1 MDWNLSEAEAAAEG
15 GIGIASFMDRLQ
27 VQLRNGG
34 DPIEGFSFLSDA
46 REMLRISR
54 EIEAGW
60 KLGPAPSAVYVGFQN
75 SEKFKNEIAR
85 YAPIKRRGVSVYAFG
100 EGEPEDAQQ
109 AATAWISLPTNHR
122 SLENQW
128 YLVTRT
134 PEPVAFLGWEVS
146 DDSSLWG
153 QHGATHPDKR
163 FAGFVSQDERL
174 VFAITSHL
182 DMVRASNRPRSTSG
196 EASGDGSLRSVLS
209 GMAPHRL
216 GLLIDDGKRPA
227 VTRVLGAIT
236 SAGPIP
242 NCDLYLYDLASAS
255 YLIDPYPRSEDRHPL
270 EAAYVRNAIGR
281 PYLADR
287 MEQIPADGNVFAILP
302 TGVGFGDLGEWSN
315 RLELDGVVIP
325 SEYEHAG
332 LIDRLRGY
340 TLDVLRSATGAS
352 VVISPPAGAPRLLQS
367 LQAAQTV

>member
-1 MDWNLSEAEAAAEG
+1 MDWKLTEAEAAAIG
-15 GIGIASFMDRLQ
+15 SSGIATFLDRLQ
-27 VQLRNGG
+27 GQLRNGG
-34 DPIEGFSFLSDA
+34 DPIQGFSFLCDA

-60 KLGPAPSAVYVGFQN
+60 KTRPAPSSVYVGFQN
-75 SEKFKNEIAR
+75 QQKFQLETDR
-85 YAPIKRRGVSVYAFG
+85 YNQIGRRGVSVYAFG
-100 EGEPEDAQQ
+100 EGQPESPQSGAI
-109 AATAWISLPTNHR
+109 TWFSLPPGRRN
-122 SLENQW
+122 LENQW
-128 YLVTRT
+128 YLVART
-134 PEPVAFLGWEVS
+134 PEPVAFMAWEVS
-146 DDSSLWG
+146 DDSLWG
-153 QHGATHPDKR
+153 QYGATHPDKR
-163 FAGFVSQDERL
+163 FVGFVSEDPRVVL
-174 VFAITSHL
+174 AITSHL
-182 DMVRASNRPRSTSG
+182 DVVRASNRPGSISG
-196 EASGDGSLRSVLS
+196 QTSGDGSLQDAVS

-255 YLIDPYPRSEDRHPL
+255 YLVDPYPRSDDRHPL

-340 TLDVLRSATGAS
+340 TLDALRFATTAS
-352 VVISPPAGAPRLLQS
+352 VVISSPTGAARLLPS
-367 LQAAQTV
+367 LANGDRG

>member
-1 MDWNLSEAEAAAEG
+1 MDWNLSETEAAAEG
-15 GIGIASFMDRLQ
+15 ANGIASFMDRLQ

-54 EIEAGW
+54 EIEASW
-60 KLGPAPSAVYVGFQN
+60 MVDPAPSAVYVGFQN
-75 SEKFKNEIAR
+75 TEKFKQEIDR
-85 YAPIKRRGVSVYAFG
+85 YASIKRRGVSVYAFG
-100 EGEPEDAQQ
+100 EGEPENSQQ

-146 DDSSLWG
+146 DDSLWG
-153 QHGATHPDKR
+153 QHGATRPDKR

-182 DMVRASNRPRSTSG
+182 DMVRASNRPRSTSD

-209 GMAPHRL
+209 DMDPRRL
-216 GLLIDDGKRPA
+216 GLLVDDGKREA
-227 VTRVLGAIT
+227 VTRVLNSII
-236 SAGPIP
+236 SSGPMP

-255 YLIDPYPRSEDRHPL
+255 YLLDPYPHSDDRRPL
-270 EAAYVRNAIGR
+270 EAAFVRSAVGR

-287 MEQIPADGNVFAILP
+287 MEQIHADGSVFAILP
-302 TGVGFGDLGEWSN
+302 TGVGFGDLGKWSDQ
-315 RLELDGVVIP
+315 LGLDAVVIP
-325 SEYEHAG
+325 AEYEHPG
-332 LIDRLRGY
+332 LLDRLRGY

-352 VVISPPAGAPRLLQS
+352 VVISPPAGAPHLLRS
-367 LQAAQTV
+367 LATARTV